1 MNLSNNSSPIDPPID
16 ETILGSILSRKSYPN
31 SIQRHL
37 PFNNRWKN
45 RYFVI
50 KKSEILSIISS
61 GKECLY
67 SIYMCF
73 FIDPYRCMLLYVHI
87 CIYIYIRIYI
97 YILQVYIYICIYI
110 CTYICIYI
118 DIHIYIFRYTIE
130 FKYQ

>member
-73 FIDPYRCMLLYVHI
+73 FIDPYRCMLLYVHV
-87 CIYIYIRIYI
+87 CIHIYIRIYI
-97 YILQVYIYICIYI
+97 YTSSIYIYMYIYMYIHMYLYRYTYIYIQVY
-110 CTYICIYI
+110 
-118 DIHIYIFRYTIE
+118 D
-130 FKYQ
+130 